1 MNSPYNTTAYRYPN
15 EGLILFI
22 TISLVLGVIA
32 FTATATLCLSVF
44 VILLVVLLTYFSSRS
59 HHNALIQNAVRVSTM
74 QNTRVSQIVQECIA
88 RLQLKQIE
96 VYVVDSSNLNAYTF
110 GLSDPK
116 VVVLYS
122 ALFNIMDEDEIRFII
137 GHEFGHVRLGHTWLN
152 SLVGGMA
159 GIPSTSSASALL
171 TMVFLWWNRTCE
183 YSADRAGLLA
193 CNNPNKAMTALIKL
207 VAGPNALSPDG
218 MALAYRQID
227 AEDDTL
233 TGAVRESLGSHPLLI
248 NRINKL
254 RQYSNS
260 SQYLRLQNLV
270 NQNIVT

>member
-1 MNSPYNTTAYRYPN
+1 MNSPFNTTAYRYPN
-15 EGLILFI
+15 EGLILLTTF
-22 TISLVLGVIA
+22 SLVLGVIA

-44 VILLVVLLTYFSSRS
+44 VVLLIVLLAYFSSRS
-59 HHNALIQNAVRVSTM
+59 HHNALILNADRISTKR
-74 QNTRVSQIVQECIA
+74 NTHVSQIVQECMA
-88 RLQLKQIE
+88 RLQLKLIE
-96 VYVVDSSNLNAYTF
+96 VYIVNSSKLNAYTF
-110 GLSDPK
+110 GLSNPK

-137 GHEFGHVRLGHTWLN
+137 GHEFGHVKLGHTWLN

-159 GIPSTSSASALL
+159 GIPSPSSASALL
-171 TMVFLWWNRTCE
+171 TMAFLWWNRTCE

-193 CNNPNKAMTALIKL
+193 CNNPHKAITALIKL
-207 VAGPNALSPDG
+207 VAGPNALSPEG
-218 MALAYRQID
+218 MALAYHQID

-233 TGAVRESLGSHPLLI
+233 TGTIRESLGSHPLLI

-270 NQNIVT
+270 NQNLVT